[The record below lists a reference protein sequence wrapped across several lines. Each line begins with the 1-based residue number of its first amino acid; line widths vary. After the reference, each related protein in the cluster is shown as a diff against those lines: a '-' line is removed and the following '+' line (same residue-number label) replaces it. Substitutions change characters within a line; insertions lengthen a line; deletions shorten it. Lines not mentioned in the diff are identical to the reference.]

1 MDTTHTS
8 QLTSASSA
16 IFINGS
22 IDFRL
27 TSMLPKSYRLLH
39 SLPVSHFYVS
49 LAFDGIAA
57 RKLNQMSAFG
67 AWVCLLKKI
76 DH

>member
-1 MDTTHTS
+1 LFEIKDTS

-16 IFINGS
+16 IFINES

-27 TSMLPKSYRLLH
+27 TSMLPKSYRLLR
-39 SLPVSHFYVS
+39 LPISHFYVS